1 MRRSCATLSSKSVS
15 AGSSSGIWVS
25 VMDIVSS
32 EVRSRMMAGIRDSN
46 TVPEMRVRRMLHRHG
61 FRYRLHQKN
70 FPREP
75 DVARPR
81 HRVCV
86 LIHGCVWHKHPAC
99 KYATTPKIRAEFW
112 KQKFERELE

>member
-1 MRRSCATLSSKSVS
+1 
-15 AGSSSGIWVS
+15 
-25 VMDIVSS
+25 MDIVSS